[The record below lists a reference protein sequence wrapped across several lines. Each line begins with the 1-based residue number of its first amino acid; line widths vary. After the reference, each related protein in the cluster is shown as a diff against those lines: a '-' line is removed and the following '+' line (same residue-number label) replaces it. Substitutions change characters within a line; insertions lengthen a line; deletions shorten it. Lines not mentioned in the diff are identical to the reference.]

1 MKIQKDII
9 SNVFFLDKIYDGLW
23 DRIWDDGVD
32 LIRLEFSPM
41 SDLLRFVI
49 KVRKGPS
56 APPKKWVVCNYLHIT
71 FVVQVPRNF
80 KALQNEVISDDC
92 NPIDLVI
99 ESDAEGYVSVVMSG
113 GIDISF
119 SASAI
124 SVSEITPG

>member
-1 MKIQKDII
+1 MKKIL
-9 SNVFFLDKIYDGLW
+9 SAMFFLDKIYDG
-23 DRIWDDGVD
+23 IWDQIWADGVE
-32 LIRLEFSPM
+32 LIKLELSPM
-41 SDLLRFVI
+41 SDLLHFMI
-49 KVRKGPS
+49 KVKKRLS
-56 APPKKWVVCNYLHIT
+56 APPKKWVVCNYLHIM

-99 ESDAEGYVSVVMSG
+99 ESDAEGYVSVFMSG
-113 GIDISF
+113 GMDISF

>member
-49 KVRKGPS
+49 EVRKGPS
-56 APPKKWVVCNYLHIT
+56 APPKKWAVCNYLHIM

-113 GIDISF
+113 GMDISF
-119 SASAI
+119 TASAI